1 MLTLPP
7 QTLPSMLGEDLPPAY
22 RRRITAFPDPSGAL
36 VFYGAVDRS
45 RLPPD
50 GAPHQQLAWGDPGSL
65 FVSLS
70 QEGDGRAPRGQ
81 ATVIAS
87 VFTPARPWFDQPE
100 PEYQGRKAAARRG
113 IEAGLQRLLGI
124 APADWLH
131 GELATPRGWAG
142 WTGRPFGFVGGLG
155 QHPSRFGPFGLASR
169 SPLAGLWL
177 CGDSIH
183 PGEGTAGVSLSA
195 LMASRQLL
203 AARGQLWRW
212 RDADWAAE

>member
-1 MLTLPP
+1 
-7 QTLPSMLGEDLPPAY
+7 
-22 RRRITAFPDPSGAL
+22 
-36 VFYGAVDRS
+36 
-45 RLPPD
+45 
-50 GAPHQQLAWGDPGSL
+50 
-65 FVSLS
+65 
-70 QEGDGRAPRGQ
+70 
-81 ATVIAS
+81 

-100 PEYQGRKAAARRG
+100 PEYRHCKTAARRG

-131 GELATPRGWAG
+131 AELATPRGWAG

-169 SPLAGLWL
+169 SPLVGLWL

-203 AARGQLWRW
+203 AARGQTWRW
-212 RDADWAAE
+212 RDGESAAG